1 MFKKILIPV
10 DGSSFSEAVLPHAQ
24 TLAKKYD
31 ATVHLLRVQSPD
43 PYEPPWGAAVTA
55 IPEPLQVRP
64 ADQLELLA
72 QRLKIEGV
80 STSIEVAEG
89 HTAEAILDCAKHS
102 HADLIAMT
110 THGRSGLSRW
120 WLGSVADKVVRA
132 SHIPVL
138 LVRPE
143 EPA

>member
-1 MFKKILIPV
+1 MTRDKRNLLAGELAGNRIGLLGIAGIV
-10 DGSSFSEAVLPHAQ
+10 ADG
-24 TLAKKYD
+24 
-31 ATVHLLRVQSPD
+31 
-43 PYEPPWGAAVTA
+43 
-55 IPEPLQVRP
+55 
-64 ADQLELLA
+64 QLELLA

-110 THGRSGLSRW
+110 THGRSGLGRW